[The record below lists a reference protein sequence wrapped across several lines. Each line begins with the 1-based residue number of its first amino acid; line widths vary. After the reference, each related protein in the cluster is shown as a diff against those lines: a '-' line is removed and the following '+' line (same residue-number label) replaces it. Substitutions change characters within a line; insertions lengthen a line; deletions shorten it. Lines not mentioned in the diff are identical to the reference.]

1 MRDLKLVSFLEMYL
15 LTTDLKKK
23 QASKSQVLMIFQ
35 KIRFIFDRLS
45 ESI

>member
-35 KIRFIFDRLS
+35 KIRFIF
-45 ESI
+45 